1 MDIVIHVI
9 LVVMAV
15 PGQHQVIV
23 LLVLLDSNYI
33 KKKSLII
40 FLSIYFFK
48 NLTSK

>member
-23 LLVLLDSNYI
+23 LLVQLDSKIYINYYFFFYFNL
-33 KKKSLII
+33 KKKMQ
-40 FLSIYFFK
+40 LS
-48 NLTSK
+48 